1 MTETKDLS
9 DEELADVLAGKAF
22 ALREGRTNR
31 RKLRNE
37 LAMLLASETGVVVRP
52 EALKSQGRQSF
63 GRSNEGREG
72 LSLFVP
78 HDDRDQGGAQDPA
91 DASVDQG

>member
-1 MTETKDLS
+1 MKTQNLS

-31 RKLRNE
+31 KNLRNE
-37 LAMLLASETGVVVRP
+37 LAMLLASEDGVIARP
-52 EALKSQGRQSF
+52 EPLKSQGRASF

-72 LSLFVP
+72 LALFIP
-78 HDDRDQGGAQDPA
+78 HDSIDEPSNSDD
-91 DASVDQG
+91 